1 MVMGKRKKIREQF
14 DKLFQKGDEKA
25 IKKMLKKNPWLLD
38 EVSHSMDTGM
48 EEQNQIIAALG
59 VMEDELGGSVPIDE
73 IIFSLRV
80 DFNIRK
86 TEDDVHS
93 ILASVEKL
101 NLVKKDINGWSLTIE
116 GGKICDDYLNR
127 KLGKFNL

>member
-1 MVMGKRKKIREQF
+1 MGKRKKIREQF